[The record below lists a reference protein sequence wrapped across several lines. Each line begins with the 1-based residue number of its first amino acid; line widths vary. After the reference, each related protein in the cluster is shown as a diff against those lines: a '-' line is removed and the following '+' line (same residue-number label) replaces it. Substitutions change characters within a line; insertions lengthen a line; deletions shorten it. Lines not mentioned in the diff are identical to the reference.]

1 MNKFFSNFTAINYF
15 SNMTKDKTS
24 VESVEGF
31 DLKKLN
37 IVDPASLKLMMLIEG
52 TYSIG
57 VKSSIAKYNYT
68 EQRYYQLLKAF
79 KKDGMDAL
87 VDKKTGPKSNS
98 KRSDVLI
105 KQILRYRFLN
115 PLDSPEVI
123 AQKLNQQGISI
134 SVRSIERTITEY
146 GIQKKTV
153 IS

>member
-1 MNKFFSNFTAINYF
+1 MAN
-15 SNMTKDKTS
+15 DKLQLNA
-24 VESVEGF
+24 EEGF

-37 IVDPASLKLMMLIEG
+37 INDPASLKLLMLIEG

-57 VKSSIAKYNYT
+57 VKQSIAKYNYT
-68 EQRYYQLLKAF
+68 EQRYYQLLKSY
-79 KKDGMDAL
+79 KKNGIDAL

-123 AQKLNQQGISI
+123 AQKLGQQGISI

-153 IS
+153 IN